1 MITADTI
8 ATVLDPILQADPDDQ
23 AQWWRGLSEADREA
37 AITLAPQDLGSLD
50 GIPGWVLDRVLRA
63 GIPNQLERLRQEQ
76 AQSGADREQ
85 EFADK
90 FASVAELQAV
100 LAEPERML
108 LALNLSGSR
117 ARAAVSVGNVD
128 TAVHIGV
135 YTPGMGSTVQG
146 CLARYDDEMDRLR
159 SKAIALGT
167 DPKDIA
173 TVTWLGYDAPLG
185 VVDVAQRDAAIA
197 GSRLLQ
203 RFTDGMISPRED
215 RFHLVAIGHS
225 YGSTT
230 TALSLIKREHRIDDA
245 VFFGSP
251 GLGTEKLE
259 DLGLPP
265 GHVYLLEAK
274 NDAVADLGFFGDD
287 PNFLKEIVTL
297 STGPSHVGTE
307 VSGHAN
313 YLAEG
318 STSQHNIAAVVSG
331 RTDDLVRGMVP
342 GFGDRVRQAI
352 EFFDR
357 RK

>member
-8 ATVLDPILQADPDDQ
+8 ATVLDPIREADPDDQ

-215 RFHLVAIGHS
+215 RFHLVAIGQGAKPS
-225 YGSTT
+225 AWMAEVLAARSRYAAAPTFSPDG
-230 TALSLIKREHRIDDA
+230 LYFLGPVYDA
-245 VFFGSP
+245 SWNIPERTPAF
-251 GLGTEKLE
+251 
-259 DLGLPP
+259 DWLP
-265 GHVYLLEAK
+265 
-274 NDAVADLGFFGDD
+274 
-287 PNFLKEIVTL
+287 
-297 STGPSHVGTE
+297 
-307 VSGHAN
+307 
-313 YLAEG
+313 
-318 STSQHNIAAVVSG
+318 
-331 RTDDLVRGMVP
+331 
-342 GFGDRVRQAI
+342 
-352 EFFDR
+352 
-357 RK
+357 

>member
-1 MITADTI
+1 MIDAANITRLLSTI
-8 ATVLDPILQADPDDQ
+8 REHDPDRQ
-23 AQWWRGLSEADREA
+23 ARWWLDLSETDREA
-37 AITLAPQDLGSLD
+37 TIDLAPEELGSLD
-50 GIPGWVLDRVLRA
+50 GLPGGVLDRVLRA
-63 GIPNQLERLRQEQ
+63 SLPAQIARLNQERSEAGR
-76 AQSGADREQ
+76 GREQ
-85 EFADK
+85 EFEDK
-90 FASVAELQAV
+90 FASVEELQEV
-100 LAEPERML
+100 LQEPERML
-108 LALNLSGSR
+108 LGLNLRGSR

-167 DPKDIA
+167 SPSDIA

-185 VVDVAQRDAAIA
+185 VVDVAQREAAIA

-203 RFTDGMISPRED
+203 RFTDGIRSPRED
-215 RFHLVAIGHS
+215 RFHLVAVGHS

-251 GLGTEKLE
+251 GLATERLE

-297 STGPSHVGTE
+297 STGPSDVGIE

-313 YLAEG
+313 YLMEG

-331 RTDDLVRGMVP
+331 RTDLLVRGMVP
-342 GFGDRVRQAI
+342 GFGDRVRQVLNL
-352 EFFDR
+352 FDR
-357 RK
+357 D

>member
-1 MITADTI
+1 MITAENI
-8 ATVLDPILQADPDDQ
+8 ALVLEPIRAADPDDQ

-37 AITLAPQDLGSLD
+37 AIALAPEQVGSLD
-50 GIPGWVLDRVLRA
+50 GIPGSVLDRVLRA
-63 GIPNQLERLRQEQ
+63 SIPAQLERLRLEQ
-76 AQSGADREQ
+76 AEAGEERRQ
-85 EFADK
+85 EFEDK
-90 FASVAELQAV
+90 FASMEELQLV
-100 LAEPERML
+100 LTEPDRML

-117 ARAAVSVGNVD
+117 AKAAVAVGNVD

-135 YTPGMGSTVQG
+135 YTPGMGSTVHG
-146 CLARYDDEMDRLR
+146 CIARYDDEMDRLR
-159 SKAIALGT
+159 SKAIDLGT
-167 DPKDIA
+167 PPQDIA

-251 GLGTEKLE
+251 GLATERLE

-274 NDAVADLGFFGDD
+274 GDAVADLGFFGDD

-331 RTDDLVRGMVP
+331 HTDVLVRGMVP
-342 GFGDRVRQAI
+342 GFGDRVRQVV

-357 RK
+357 RD